1 MQVLN
6 AKNESTFRY
15 VHWTIDLRRYVAL
28 WARNSGYE
36 PQHVESKCLFFENGW
51 PWEQSDPLAKKHWH
65 LLCMHIPTGL
75 CVAGYTFDG
84 EEKGCTAGIL
94 VFFFPLLRSASVT
107 PYSAICVHNHAH
119 YLYSFMYSS
128 KKEISQHFSRHSQT
142 KRLQH
147 FFLLVLPSFCKS
159 TRLPWNRAA
168 SVSIKQCHEMA
179 FTR

>member
-1 MQVLN
+1 MRVLN

-65 LLCMHIPTGL
+65 LLCMQIPTGL

-94 VFFFPLLRSASVT
+94 VFFF
-107 PYSAICVHNHAH
+107 
-119 YLYSFMYSS
+119 F
-128 KKEISQHFSRHSQT
+128 
-142 KRLQH
+142 
-147 FFLLVLPSFCKS
+147 FFLFYVQHQLHPTALFVCTTMRSIYIVLCIAARRRYHNTFQDIHKQRDYSIFFCLFYHLFAKV
-159 TRLPWNRAA
+159 PA
-168 SVSIKQCHEMA
+168 CHEIVLLL
-179 FTR
+179 